1 MKILGQRNENV
12 YLLVEDGV
20 SEIEEETQA
29 RILDDR
35 QNLLFPWELGHSL
48 LARGYW
54 SDYEGGADLDA
65 MLDRADEV
73 TY

>member
-20 SEIEEETQA
+20 SEIEDETQA

-54 SDYEGGADLDA
+54 SDYDGGADLNQMLNDA
-65 MLDRADEV
+65 EEA